1 MAHNSEYMRL
11 PGRGGSFYKQ
21 SLWLGSDHLL
31 SVMNRGYSEDY
42 KRFYYRDVRAIQIRR
57 TSAYSVINV
66 VFGAFLTI
74 CVVVQFLGAFFW
86 GWTEGAQVSFAICT
100 GLFAALCLVNVLL
113 GPTCAVHLYTAVHN
127 ESMPSLNRL
136 RSANKATQLL
146 RAKVES
152 VQGALTREHLLQK
165 AGLLD
170 SAAFAAAA
178 DAALPADG
186 HSPMET
192 YNGNFHWSLFALLLF
207 NSMLTTVG
215 AFYRDPVLQI
225 VNTVV
230 YLAMGICMIG
240 ALIRQRRSRM
250 GKGLRRLAWAST
262 VYIWF
267 VSVLGSFV
275 AMFILF
281 QRGLRPGHYDYR
293 DVLRAALD
301 TVPSDSI
308 PLLVLA
314 LFSAAFSLGIGLAGI
329 VLMMQYRREN
339 R

>member
-1 MAHNSEYMRL
+1 MAHGSEYMRL

-21 SLWLGSDHLL
+21 SLWLGPDHLL
-31 SVMNRGYSEDY
+31 SVTNRGYSEDY

-57 TSAYSVINV
+57 TSAYAVINV
-66 VFGAFLTI
+66 VCGAFLMI
-74 CVVVQFLGAFFW
+74 CVVVQLLGAFLW
-86 GWTEGAQVSFAICT
+86 GWTEGAQVAFALCT
-100 GLFAALCLVNVLL
+100 GLFATLCLVNVLL

-136 RSANKATQLL
+136 RSADKATRLL
-146 RAKVES
+146 RAKIES
-152 VQGALTREHLLQK
+152 VQGALTRESVLQN
-165 AGLLD
+165 AGALD
-170 SAAFAAAA
+170 STTAPDVA
-178 DAALPADG
+178 P
-186 HSPMET
+186 PVVVEP

-207 NSMLTTVG
+207 NSILIVVG
-215 AFYRDPVLQI
+215 AFYRNPMLQI

-240 ALIRQRRSRM
+240 ALIRQRKSSM

-281 QRGLRPGHYDYR
+281 EKGLRPGHYDYR

-301 TVPSDSI
+301 RVPSDSI

-314 LFSAAFSLGIGLAGI
+314 LFSAACSLAIGLAGF